1 MITEDSG
8 SSFFPAPAEHQ
19 EDTIQQLQLST
30 GSHQHLFYKVSRDG
44 CYYFLKSLRPEYAG
58 QTFYREIIR
67 KEFALGSML
76 HSDFI
81 VGYHELTDTPAEC
94 SLLMDYVNG
103 TTLSDFVGQHPNYF
117 SNPVNLRKFL
127 WQLCSALHE
136 LHSHQALHLDLKP
149 SNIMLTS
156 VNHDVRLI
164 DLGCSYMDSRP
175 NLMGKTD
182 VYAAPEQRDGS
193 YDVDARTDIYT
204 IGRILEELS
213 PHQSFFLSIVC
224 RCLKE
229 RKEERFQSVSEILL
243 QLEKKEKSLLGKM
256 PVLLVLVALLSVTV
270 FFFLRSHLKDDV
282 KSIADGT
289 MFIDTSCQDTLY
301 LRVLSASDHSVAVVQ
316 TPKGGHVYTGDVVIP
331 DSVVFHGETFFIREL
346 DNNAFRECSLV
357 TNIHFPPT
365 LTTIRNSALRNC
377 CSITSLHLPPSLR
390 RLLFEPFSSC
400 TRLKFVSWPPSAV
413 EVPRNCF
420 VACRSLRSISLPEG
434 VKTIC
439 QDAFAGCDSLED
451 VNLPSTLSR
460 IDRGAFYGC
469 QSLRRITLPANVN
482 VLGEY
487 LFYNCVS
494 LEELSVLAP
503 VPPHVST
510 IVDTTFHGVVRV
522 PSSSFEAYRKAIG
535 WSALNLHPLQ
545 P

>member
-193 YDVDARTDIYT
+193 YAVDARTDIYAL
-204 IGRILEELS
+204 GKILDQLS
-213 PHQSFFLSIVC
+213 PRQPFFQKIAR
-224 RCLKE
+224 RCLQV
-229 RKEERFQSVSEILL
+229 RKEDRFQSAVEIKRSQRGKGSLTIL
-243 QLEKKEKSLLGKM
+243 FNSDSDFERILSLLEK
-256 PVLLVLVALLSVTV
+256 
-270 FFFLRSHLKDDV
+270 
-282 KSIADGT
+282 
-289 MFIDTSCQDTLY
+289 
-301 LRVLSASDHSVAVVQ
+301 
-316 TPKGGHVYTGDVVIP
+316 
-331 DSVVFHGETFFIREL
+331 
-346 DNNAFRECSLV
+346 
-357 TNIHFPPT
+357 
-365 LTTIRNSALRNC
+365 
-377 CSITSLHLPPSLR
+377 
-390 RLLFEPFSSC
+390 
-400 TRLKFVSWPPSAV
+400 
-413 EVPRNCF
+413 
-420 VACRSLRSISLPEG
+420 
-434 VKTIC
+434 
-439 QDAFAGCDSLED
+439 
-451 VNLPSTLSR
+451 
-460 IDRGAFYGC
+460 
-469 QSLRRITLPANVN
+469 
-482 VLGEY
+482 
-487 LFYNCVS
+487 
-494 LEELSVLAP
+494 
-503 VPPHVST
+503 
-510 IVDTTFHGVVRV
+510 
-522 PSSSFEAYRKAIG
+522 
-535 WSALNLHPLQ
+535 
-545 P
+545 